1 MPDPSLERVIDA
13 RAMMPPEPFEVT
25 MAALDDLPPGGEIVL
40 LLYREPFPLY
50 KVLKTNGFTH
60 SVHLAQDGTVEIRIR
75 HAAPPA

>member
-1 MPDPSLERVIDA
+1 MPDASLERVIDA
-13 RAMMPPEPFEVT
+13 RAMEPPEPFEAT
-25 MAALDDLPPGGEIVL
+25 LAALDDLPPNGEIVL

-60 SVHLAQDGTVEIRIR
+60 TVRLGRDGTFEIRIR